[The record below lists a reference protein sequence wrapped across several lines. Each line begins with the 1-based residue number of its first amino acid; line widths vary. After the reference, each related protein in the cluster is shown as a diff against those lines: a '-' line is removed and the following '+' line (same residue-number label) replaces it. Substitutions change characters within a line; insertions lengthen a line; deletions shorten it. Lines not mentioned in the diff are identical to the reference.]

1 MHIQLLVVVFAMM
14 AVMTYRVSIAAVM
27 YNVSFY
33 PKSYVKL
40 FVTCTAATLNLMV
53 IVILNKVL
61 HKRRSVMEIHYVTP
75 FLASF
80 YLVCLPVRQHFDMTN
95 MRPSFPFLSL
105 LNKLLK
111 HTI

>member
-61 HKRRSVMEIHYVTP
+61 HKRRSVMEIHYVQLP
-75 FLASF
+75 SLHLILFACLFASIS
-80 YLVCLPVRQHFDMTN
+80 T
-95 MRPSFPFLSL
+95 
-105 LNKLLK
+105 
-111 HTI
+111 